1 MSFIFE
7 FHSSN
12 SFPYQFPLFFFSFI
26 QIPIGLSNM
35 LSVKYSQIIS
45 HIYGKPLKTCLHLVC
60 NTKHNFPLRYRSTFS
75 IEREI
80 LVDVVIFELNLLTS
94 DRFMKNCF
102 GSQTLIKISRLKF
115 RKMNEFSGLLV
126 ICLTF
131 LNAWKQM
138 LSVGKHFSEKRV
150 HAYFTCSKFSEV
162 GKVFRVNE

>member
-1 MSFIFE
+1 MSVIFE

-26 QIPIGLSNM
+26 QIPIGLSGM

-80 LVDVVIFELNLLTS
+80 LVDVVIFGLNSLTS
-94 DRFMKNCF
+94 RWFSLKVRAYLLANFRSM
-102 GSQTLIKISRLKF
+102 TLIEIVE
-115 RKMNEFSGLLV
+115 NE
-126 ICLTF
+126 
-131 LNAWKQM
+131 
-138 LSVGKHFSEKRV
+138 RV
-150 HAYFTCSKFSEV
+150 CQET
-162 GKVFRVNE
+162 VNPKN